1 MSIKEA
7 NKTLFDARKSFKD
20 YIDYKQI
27 SVDELANYIGKT
39 PSYVYQLLGG
49 QANNRQAYVYVNKL
63 FTYTNY
69 DGENW
74 LEL

>member
-7 NKTLFDARKSFKD
+7 NKTLFDARKGFKD
-20 YIDYKQI
+20 FIEYKQI
-27 SVDELANYIGKT
+27 NVEELANHIGRT
-39 PSYVYQLLGG
+39 QSYVYQLMNG
-49 QANNRQAYVYVNKL
+49 QANNRQAYVCLNKL